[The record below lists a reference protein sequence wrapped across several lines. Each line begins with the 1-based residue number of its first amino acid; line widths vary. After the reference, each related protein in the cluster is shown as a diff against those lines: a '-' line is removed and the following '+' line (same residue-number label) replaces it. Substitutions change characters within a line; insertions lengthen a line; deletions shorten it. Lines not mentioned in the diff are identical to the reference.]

1 MHHHAVFSSLH
12 RGTPLAAS
20 VDSRSADRLAWVGVY
35 PLDLEKTT
43 TREFLR
49 NQGIAPFAS
58 SGCAYRI
65 RSFEVQSRLIE
76 ADVSIGETELE
87 NQRSAIVFSDADL
100 LRELEK
106 LGVAIER
113 LELPYK
119 SNYPI

>member
-1 MHHHAVFSSLH
+1 MHHHAVFTSLH

-20 VDSRSADRLAWVGVY
+20 VDSRNTDRLAWVGVY
-35 PLDLEKTT
+35 PLDLERQT

-49 NQGIAPFAS
+49 NQGVQVFPL
-58 SGCAYRI
+58 SGRAYRI

-76 ADVSIGETELE
+76 GDVSIGETELE
-87 NQRSAIVFSDADL
+87 NESSAIVFSDGDL
-100 LRELEK
+100 LIELEK
-106 LGVAIER
+106 RGVPVER

>member
-20 VDSRSADRLAWVGVY
+20 VDSRSTDRLSWIGVY
-35 PLDLEKTT
+35 PLDLGKQT

-49 NQGIAPFAS
+49 TQGVEHFPP
-58 SGCAYRI
+58 SGRAYRI

-76 ADVSIGETELE
+76 ADASIGETELE
-87 NQRSAIVFSDADL
+87 NQSSAIVFSDDDL
-100 LRELEK
+100 LKELEK
-106 LGVAIER
+106 RGVPIER

>member
-20 VDSRSADRLAWVGVY
+20 VGSRSTDRLAWVGVY
-35 PLDLEKTT
+35 PLDLEKQT

-49 NQGIAPFAS
+49 NQGVELFPP
-58 SGCAYRI
+58 SGRAYRI
-65 RSFEVQSRLIE
+65 RSFEVQSQLIE

-87 NQRSAIVFSDADL
+87 NQSNAIVFSDDDL
-100 LRELEK
+100 LKELEK
-106 LGVAIER
+106 RGVPIEL